1 MSASPAVDLNLV
13 AQATPACLRD
23 RPQWVAWRYIE
34 RDGKPTKAPVNALTG
49 GLADSTDA
57 STWTSFPQA
66 VAACQQR
73 QGLAGVGFV
82 FTPDDPYCGV
92 DLDDCIDPETG
103 QIKTWASE
111 FIVQL
116 ASYTEISPS
125 GTGVKVFLKANKPG
139 SRCRKAYED
148 GEVEIYDRDRFFT
161 VTGQRLASAPSDVE
175 LRQKAL
181 NAVYRA
187 VFGDDGCGDEG
198 PSAPLPSAHDVGDG
212 SPIVLDD
219 DQIIDLASNQRR
231 SGAKFATLW
240 SGDWNAYFNSA
251 SEADSSVVFTLAFY
265 TKDAG
270 QIDRLFR
277 RSGLMRAKWD
287 EQHGE
292 QTYGATTIAKAL
304 AKVTKQ
310 YVPRGKRG
318 GGRGK
323 KPRPPAPPPTNPGL
337 PSIIIGDTQL
347 SDLTAQALA
356 AVKLANDPPAVFI
369 RAGGLVR
376 VLRDEN
382 GVPGIETFDRVKMRC
397 RLAEAA
403 NFFTLRKGEDG
414 YEPVGVNPPL
424 SLAENVLAQT
434 TWDLPPLAGIA
445 RAPILREDGS
455 ICVKPG
461 YDPVSRLVYCPDPG
475 LVLTPIPEYPSTD
488 EVLACVD
495 ILLNVISDFPF
506 ADQASRANILG
517 LLFTLLMRPVIA
529 GHVPLAV
536 IDAPVQGTG
545 KSLLVTAV
553 ATIAVGSVPAES
565 IPARDSDEEW
575 RKKITSILLAASP
588 FVRLDNIPDNTTIT
602 SPSLAAA
609 LTTREW
615 SDRLL
620 GSNDSIRLP
629 SQTVWA
635 ATGNNLRLAGDMPRR
650 SYGIRLDA
658 NEEQPWKR
666 KDFKIRDLEQY
677 VHDNRGDLLGA
688 ALTVV
693 RAWYTNGRPRA
704 EVPTLGSFEEWANTI
719 GSVLAFAGIESFLG
733 NLEQTQ
739 IVQDEDTQQW
749 AAFFEA
755 WWDRFGDVEVTADD
769 VARIILPRKDLFDG
783 PPPSPLLES
792 LPEPLLINKDR
803 GEGSLKRSIG
813 RNLSRLTGRIFA
825 KRKVCAAGSDSKKH
839 IRKWR
844 LEPVGEQPHSECNT
858 GNFA

>member
-1 MSASPAVDLNLV
+1 MSNASPGSLEDIRRNV
-13 AQATPACLRD
+13 PACLRE

-34 RDGKPTKAPVNALTG
+34 RDGKQTKAPVNALTG

-57 STWTSFPQA
+57 ATWTTFQQA
-66 VAACQQR
+66 VAACQQ
-73 QGLAGVGFV
+73 QPNLAGVGFV

-92 DLDDCIDPETG
+92 DLDDCIDPESG
-103 QIKTWASE
+103 QVKDWAAE

-116 ASYTEISPS
+116 ASYTETSPS

-161 VTGQRLASAPSDVE
+161 VTGQRLPNVPSDVE
-175 LRQKAL
+175 LRQKPL
-181 NAVYRA
+181 DAVYNA
-187 VFGDDGCGDEG
+187 VFGDDGCSNEG
-198 PSAPLPSAHDVGDG
+198 AAPTLLPDLEPSDSGQVA
-212 SPIVLDD
+212 LDD
-219 DQIIDLASNQRR
+219 DEIIHLASSQRR

-240 SGDWNAYFNSA
+240 SGDWNAHFNSA

-265 TKDAG
+265 TKNPV

-310 YVPRGKRG
+310 FVPKGKRPG
-318 GGRGK
+318 GKFK
-323 KPRPPAPPPTNPGL
+323 KPRPPAPPPSNPGL

-356 AVKLANDPPAVFI
+356 AVKLANNPPSVFV

-376 VLRDEN
+376 VLRDEK
-382 GVPGIETFDRVKMRC
+382 GLPGIESFDRVKMRC
-397 RLAEAA
+397 RLSEAA
-403 NFFTLRKGEDG
+403 NFFAMRKGEGG

-424 SLAENVLAQT
+424 ALAENVLAQT

-445 RAPILREDGS
+445 RAPILRQDGS
-455 ICVKPG
+455 ICAEPG
-461 YDPVSRLVYCPDPG
+461 YDPVSRLVYSPDPG
-475 LVLTPIPEYPSTD
+475 LVLTPIPEYPNTD
-488 EVLACVD
+488 EVQACVD

-506 ADQASRANILG
+506 ADQASRANILA

-545 KSLLVTAV
+545 KSLLVTTV
-553 ATIAVGSVPAES
+553 ATIAVGSTPAES
-565 IPARDSDEEW
+565 IPARDNDEEW

-620 GSNDSIRLP
+620 GGNDSIRLP
-629 SQTVWA
+629 SQAVWA

-666 KDFKIRDLEQY
+666 KDFKIRELEQY
-677 VHDNRGDLLGA
+677 VHDHRGDLLGA
-688 ALTVV
+688 ALTIV
-693 RAWYTNGRPRA
+693 RAWYTNGKPIA
-704 EVPTLGSFEEWANTI
+704 AVPTLGSFEEWATTI
-719 GSVLAFAGIESFLG
+719 GSVLAFAGIDGFLG

-739 IVQDEDTQQW
+739 VVQDEDTQQW
-749 AAFFEA
+749 TAFFEA
-755 WWDRFGDVEVTADD
+755 WWDRFGDAEVTADD
-769 VARIILPRKDLFDG
+769 VARIILPRKDQSDG
-783 PPPSPLLES
+783 AGTDPLLES
-792 LPEPLLINKDR
+792 LPEPLLINRDR

-813 RNLSRLTGRIFA
+813 RNLSRLKGRIFTG
-825 KRKVCAAGSDSKKH
+825 RKVCASGSNNKKH
-839 IRKWR
+839 IRRWR
-844 LEPVGEQPHSECNT
+844 LEPVGEQPHSACNT
-858 GNFA
+858 GDFA